1 MACLYWEAHPLT
13 KRKVP
18 FIGPSSLFSLHA
30 AGCDGIGAFL
40 YTPEWLLLS
49 LYIAL
54 YGHTRNTTFVLFYRF
69 RNSPCPSRVLLFLYC
84 ACIIKVVVAPSPCQ
98 IPTHQRPLPEAAST
112 SIPRSGLSCFT
123 AYALLPPASSR
134 INSESFSIPHQ
145 DKSCESSWEG
155 SSASAPSG
163 IFNHSV
169 NDWVADFGNL
179 HDFVTFNRNGRMV
192 MDGSTR
198 RVIGSESGRSEC
210 VVDEWMAR
218 DEEELELDRRL
229 RKILMSVM
237 C

>member
-84 ACIIKVVVAPSPCQ
+84 ACIIKVVGAPHSLPNTNT
-98 IPTHQRPLPEAAST
+98 PTPAARS
-112 SIPRSGLSCFT
+112 SLYFHPRSGLSC
-123 AYALLPPASSR
+123 LPPMRYCPPLPRGSTLNRSRFPTRTNRASRPGKGVPPVRHRASSTT
-134 INSESFSIPHQ
+134 
-145 DKSCESSWEG
+145 
-155 SSASAPSG
+155 
-163 IFNHSV
+163 V
-169 NDWVADFGNL
+169 
-179 HDFVTFNRNGRMV
+179 
-192 MDGSTR
+192 
-198 RVIGSESGRSEC
+198 
-210 VVDEWMAR
+210 
-218 DEEELELDRRL
+218 
-229 RKILMSVM
+229 
-237 C
+237 